1 MPGSCL
7 ATVVG
12 GPTAGRRVVTGLA
25 VEAAAV
31 AVVADGTVVAVAVV
45 AVASLVVPSVV
56 VAADRGVVVVDVEL
70 VVTISLDGAAPGDGF
85 GEHAAVT
92 TTAIARTSDRA
103 STKRTYAAA
112 PCRSL

>member
-7 ATVVG
+7 ATVVD
-12 GPTAGRRVVTGLA
+12 GPTTGRRVVTGVA

-31 AVVADGTVVAVAVV
+31 AVVAVGTVVAVVV
-45 AVASLVVPSVV
+45 AAVVVPSVV

-92 TTAIARTSDRA
+92 TTAIARTNDRA
-103 STKRTYAAA
+103 GTKRTYAAA
-112 PCRSL
+112 P

>member
-7 ATVVG
+7 ATVVD
-12 GPTAGRRVVTGLA
+12 GPTVGRRVVTGLA

-31 AVVADGTVVAVAVV
+31 AVVAVGTVVAVVG
-45 AVASLVVPSVV
+45 VASVVVPSVV

-112 PCRSL
+112 P